1 MTVVINDLEVV
12 AAPDSTGGS
21 GAGLGPR
28 LPEPAGQTP
37 TPFELRALL
46 RHTADRAERA
56 RAD

>member
-12 AAPDSTGGS
+12 ATPEPSAPGS
-21 GAGLGPR
+21 GPARPA
-28 LPEPAGQTP
+28 EPAGP

-46 RHTADRAERA
+46 RHAADRADRA